1 MFIISPNP
9 LEQTL
14 PLLEQFKEK
23 FGTLPPHFELLATMN
38 AKRFEM
44 FIEEIVYLAAHP
56 NIAADFFA
64 FLRLHVA
71 TREGFEY
78 CKSFNTRL
86 LMAKGYSKETI
97 RAVAKEIDQL
107 PLDERHRL
115 LADKALKAVYE
126 ADAFGSDDLET
137 LQAAGWSLAD
147 IYDAIDHAAFLFKN
161 ARIIRAFLA

>member
-1 MFIISPNP
+1 MFIVSPNP
-9 LEQTL
+9 LEKTL
-14 PLLEQFKEK
+14 PLLEQFKAK

-44 FIEEIVYLAAHP
+44 FIEEIIYLATHP
-56 NIAADFFA
+56 NIAANFFA

-78 CKSFNTRL
+78 CKNFNTRL
-86 LMAKGYSKETI
+86 LLAKGYSKESI
-97 RAVAKEIDQL
+97 RAAAGDMQQL

-126 ADAFGSDDLET
+126 ADAFGSDDLES
-137 LQAAGWSLAD
+137 LKNAGWSLAD
-147 IYDAIDHAAFLFKN
+147 AYDAIDHAAFLFKN